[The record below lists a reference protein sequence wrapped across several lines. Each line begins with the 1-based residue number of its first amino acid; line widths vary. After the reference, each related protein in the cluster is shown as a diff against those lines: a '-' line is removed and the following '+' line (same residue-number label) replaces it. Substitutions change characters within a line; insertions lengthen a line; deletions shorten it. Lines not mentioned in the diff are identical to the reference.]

1 MSFPGK
7 GEVRTLIR
15 LITISNSIANKL
27 LLTCRA
33 HHTTLTGLLHGCILA
48 ALAIAVPTHA
58 GFAAATPYNLRGL
71 NGTSATADMAVQVSI
86 LEVTYNKEQ
95 MDKVRA
101 VLHDLPALE
110 ASIWDVAESYKAKMV
125 AEQQRLPNDNIVAML
140 RYVNDFHE
148 L

>member
-1 MSFPGK
+1 
-7 GEVRTLIR
+7 
-15 LITISNSIANKL
+15 
-27 LLTCRA
+27 
-33 HHTTLTGLLHGCILA
+33 
-48 ALAIAVPTHA
+48 
-58 GFAAATPYNLRGL
+58 
-71 NGTSATADMAVQVSI
+71 MAVQVSI